1 MGQIL
6 LIHCDRDFLT
16 GLVTVFEE
24 EGFLPALSH
33 SPTQALGLIL
43 SGPPPDVIVVELALE
58 NWGGLRLCE
67 TIRREGAFGHV
78 AIVAILPPTDE
89 ALPDGFSW
97 EEPPFDDYLTPPIET
112 EQLVHRI
119 RLSLVRNRRHL
130 DANPLTRLPGN
141 NTIMHELERRMEAAE
156 EFAVAYIDLD
166 NFKAF
171 NDKYGFPRG
180 DEALR
185 LTARLLVNLVGAL
198 GPGVGFVGHVGGDDF
213 VFIAPANRAAQ
224 VAGQIVD
231 HFDSIIISL
240 YDDVD
245 RARGCIVS
253 KNRRGETEEFPIMT
267 ISLAVIPN
275 RGGRL
280 RHLGQISAI
289 AADLKK
295 KAKMCEGSTVVIDRR
310 RKAPVDGE

>member
-1 MGQIL
+1 LGQVL
-6 LIHCDRDFLT
+6 LIHSDRDFFT
-16 GLVTVFEE
+16 GLVGVFEE
-24 EGFLPALSH
+24 QGLLPAVCH
-33 SPTQALGLIL
+33 SPAQALGQIL
-43 SGPPPDVIVVELALE
+43 SGPPPDVIVAEVALE
-58 NWGGLRLCE
+58 GWEGLRLCE
-67 TIRREGAFGHV
+67 TIRRDGAFGHV
-78 AIVAILPPTDE
+78 AIVAIMPSDGGD
-89 ALPDGFSW
+89 LPDGSTW
-97 EEPPFDDYLTPPIET
+97 EEPPFDDYMIPPIET
-112 EQLVHRI
+112 EDLVRRI
-119 RLSLVRNRRHL
+119 HLSLVRNRRHL

-141 NTIMHELERRMEAAE
+141 NTIMHELERRMEAQE

-185 LTARLLVNLVGAL
+185 MTARLLVNLVGAL
-198 GPGVGFVGHVGGDDF
+198 GPGCGFVGHVGGDDF
-213 VFIAPANRAAQ
+213 VFIVSAARAAQ
-224 VAGQIVD
+224 VAGQVVD

-240 YDDVD
+240 YDDED

-253 KNRRGETEEFPIMT
+253 KNRKGETEEFPIMT
-267 ISLAVIPN
+267 VSLAVIPN

-280 RHLGQISAI
+280 KHLGQISAI

-310 RKAPVDGE
+310 RKLPAEVR